1 MRFGLER
8 PRARAAYN
16 YANTLAGMQRF
27 EEAKLL
33 MRKMVPVA
41 RRVLGESHDI
51 TLTMRCVY
59 ARALYKDDGAT
70 LEDLREAVATL
81 EEIEP
86 TARRCLG
93 TSHPLRKLMEQNLQV
108 SREALTAREA
118 P

>member
-1 MRFGLER
+1 M
-8 PRARAAYN
+8 
-16 YANTLAGMQRF
+16 YA
-27 EEAKLL
+27 EA
-33 MRKMVPVA
+33 
-41 RRVLGESHDI
+41 I
-51 TLTMRCVY
+51 
-59 ARALYKDDGAT
+59 YKDPAAT
-70 LEDLREAVATL
+70 LDDLPEAVATL